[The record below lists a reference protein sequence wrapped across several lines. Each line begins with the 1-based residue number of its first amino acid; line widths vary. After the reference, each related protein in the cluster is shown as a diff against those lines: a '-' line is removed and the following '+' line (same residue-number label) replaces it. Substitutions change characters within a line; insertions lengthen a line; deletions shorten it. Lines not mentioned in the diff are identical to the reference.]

1 MVKTM
6 PTASTYVM
14 ICGLCFAVTC
24 VIMQKNGAG
33 LHTASSCF
41 WNSNTDGWLFVT
53 VTVIILGSGF
63 LAVL

>member
-1 MVKTM
+1 
-6 PTASTYVM
+6 
-14 ICGLCFAVTC
+14 
-24 VIMQKNGAG
+24 MQKNGAG